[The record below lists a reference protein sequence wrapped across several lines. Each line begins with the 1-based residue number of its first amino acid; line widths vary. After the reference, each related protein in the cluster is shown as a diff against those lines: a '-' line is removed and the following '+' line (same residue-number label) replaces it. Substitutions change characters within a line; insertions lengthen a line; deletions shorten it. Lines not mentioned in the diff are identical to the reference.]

1 LGRGK
6 IGQEMGRSY
15 DGPALRKRVVTSS
28 KGEEADT
35 RETCMVVGRA
45 WPGPGSR
52 RALCARLLCA
62 RFRLR

>member
-1 LGRGK
+1 VGVDLGRGK

-45 WPGPGSR
+45 
-52 RALCARLLCA
+52 
-62 RFRLR
+62 